1 MEKHVNT
8 ACGLNPQL
16 IHSSHQPPGQP
27 RATATTLHSPAG
39 EQRGET
45 APHGMGSTTGGIG
58 FV

>member
-1 MEKHVNT
+1 MNA

-16 IHSSHQPPGQP
+16 IRSSHQPPGQP
-27 RATATTLHSPAG
+27 RGTTLHSPGG

-45 APHGMGSTTGGIG
+45 ALHGMGSTTGGIG